1 MRFILNRLGF
11 FVLSLWAAITINFIL
26 PRLMPGNPAD
36 VMFAKFKG
44 QLDPAAIDA
53 MKKAFG
59 LTDKP
64 MIEQYFEYLKGL
76 LTGNWGISF
85 ANYPT
90 PVVDIIKHSLPW
102 TLGLVGIA
110 TVLAV
115 FIGTAAGIYV
125 SWKRQGI
132 LDNTL
137 PLLTMAFQA
146 MPYFWV
152 ALLFLY
158 LFAFKFSWF
167 PMNHGYDSGITAG
180 FNWPFIA
187 SALNHSF
194 LPGVTILL
202 GSLSGWLIGMRNNMI
217 NTLGEDYVVFAE
229 AKGVST
235 SRLMFTYAARN
246 AILPQ
251 MTSFAIAIGNVVS
264 GSILTEQV
272 FSYPGIG
279 GALTNGV
286 VQEDYPLIQ
295 SSFLLIAVAV
305 LVANFIVDLLYSRLD
320 PRVRTGGAANES

>member
-36 VMFAKFKG
+36 IIFAKFQG
-44 QLDPAAIDA
+44 QLDPASIAA

-64 MIEQYFEYLKGL
+64 MIIQYFEYLRGL
-76 LTGNWGISF
+76 LTGNWGLSF
-85 ANYPT
+85 GYYPT
-90 PVVDIIKHSLPW
+90 PVIDIIKHSLPW
-102 TLGLVGIA
+102 TIGLVGLA

-115 FIGTAAGIYV
+115 FIGTSAGIYI
-125 SWKRQGI
+125 SWKRQGF

-137 PLLTMAFQA
+137 PLLTMGIQA
-146 MPYFWV
+146 LPYFWV
-152 ALLFLY
+152 ALLFL
-158 LFAFKFSWF
+158 FVFGFKLNWF
-167 PMNHGYDSGITAG
+167 PMNHGYDNGLTPEFSWTFFSSVLYHG
-180 FNWPFIA
+180 
-187 SALNHSF
+187 F
-194 LPGVTILL
+194 LPGITILL
-202 GSLSGWLIGMRNNMI
+202 GSLSGWLVGMRNNMI

-229 AKGVST
+229 AKGVSP

-251 MTSFAIAIGNVVS
+251 LTSFAIAIGNVVS

-279 GALTNGV
+279 GQLTNAV
-286 VQEDYPLIQ
+286 LLEDFPLIQ

-305 LVANFIVDLLYSRLD
+305 LVANLIVDLLYSRLD
-320 PRVRTGGAANES
+320 PRVRTGGITNGS